1 MFEVYI
7 DKLKIIDFGPFFDRH
22 EFDFT
27 GTPDKPV
34 ILVGGRNGAGKTH
47 LLRAIYLAIAG
58 ERGVRDLRYIE
69 SAESGA
75 TRFEVGDSLNR
86 LAKAKGRD
94 KSELS
99 ITLRIRD
106 KTGSTGRK
114 VIFTREIRHRPNST
128 PVFIDKMRKFDEP
141 EGYSSEKSEEHR
153 EEIVKTR
160 DDFLPRD
167 LARFFFFDAERGQN
181 VQLSDTEIREGISR
195 ILGLFSYVQLAEELR
210 KLSLGERSGIKKTS
224 ELAHKLDKHKLDILQ
239 KETDIKRFISDLE
252 QKQWDSLEL
261 KGELREI
268 EIQLESLG
276 AMDPEEEKALKD
288 KEKKLNTEREELR
301 SALKQAWEKE
311 IPIMLLG
318 KYRQELHDYLCSEE
332 RRREWENR
340 KSAVEP
346 RIPQVTLDVFDN
358 IPAEHQLREV
368 TLIFYENRL
377 QEALRR
383 IFDPAPQGMSKDIFV
398 IPDSNE
404 RSQFV
409 RNLLKTPLGKL
420 SKRCHDYDRKS
431 DEHSNVER
439 KIRHLEKDERTKK
452 RIEKCWQ
459 KKGEI
464 RNQIKQIEKEVE
476 LLKAE
481 KASSEKLLPELKRE
495 ESNLER
501 ELEKFDKEK
510 SISELASRYR
520 TAAEEIGKRAAIRL
534 RDKISS
540 IVGELWLDIT
550 ERGMEFQSLEF
561 SDEWSCSLVRF
572 NGEKLLWDSIN
583 ASAGQKQVRVLAF
596 TEALRRLAHKIPPL
610 VVDTPMGRLDKEV
623 KQNVLERLYLKGHQS
638 IIFSTDAEIDPEG
651 ALFKQIAGRV
661 ARVYTLNAEGDPES
675 RNYHV
680 RVSHDYFKRVL

>member
-1 MFEVYI
+1 MSELYI
-7 DKLKIIDFGPFFDRH
+7 DKLIITDFGPFFDRH

-58 ERGVRDLRYIE
+58 EVGVGDLRYIE
-69 SAESGA
+69 SAESGN
-75 TRFEVGDSLNR
+75 TGFKVEESLNR

-94 KSELS
+94 KSKLS

-106 KTGSTGRK
+106 KTDSIGRK
-114 VIFTREIRHRPNST
+114 VIFIREIRHRPNS
-128 PVFIDKMRKFDEP
+128 PPIFIDKMMKIDPP
-141 EGYSSEKSEEHR
+141 EEYSSEKSEEHKG
-153 EEIVKTR
+153 EIGRTR
-160 DDFLPRD
+160 DDFLPRH
-167 LARFFFFDAERGQN
+167 LARFFFFDAERGQS
-181 VQLSDTEIREGISR
+181 VQLSNADITEGISR
-195 ILGLFSYVQLAEELR
+195 ILGLFSYGQLAEELR
-210 KLSLGERSGIKKTS
+210 KLPIKRSGIKEASALGDKLNEIQMKIRQKHDYLKGLIADS
-224 ELAHKLDKHKLDILQ
+224 EK
-239 KETDIKRFISDLE
+239 
-252 QKQWDSLEL
+252 KQQNLLEL
-261 KGELREI
+261 KGQLSEI
-268 EIQLESLG
+268 ETELQSLG
-276 AMDPEEEKALKD
+276 AIDPKEERELKD
-288 KEKKLNTEREELR
+288 KEKKLSVEREKLLSELR
-301 SALKQAWEKE
+301 QAWEKE

-318 KYRQELHDYLCSEE
+318 KYRQELYDYLCSEE

-340 KSAVEP
+340 KFAVEP
-346 RIPQVTLDVFDN
+346 RIPQVTKDVFDN
-358 IPAEHQLREV
+358 IPAEHQLQEV
-368 TLIFYENRL
+368 TLIFYEKRL

-383 IFDPAPQGMSKDIFV
+383 IFDPAPQGISKDIFA

-404 RSQFV
+404 RSRDV
-409 RNLLKTPLGKL
+409 RILLKTSTGKL
-420 SKRCHDYDRKS
+420 SKLCRDYDHKS
-431 DEHSNVER
+431 SEHGEIER
-439 KIRHLEKDERTKK
+439 KVRRLEKDEGTKK
-452 RIEKCWQ
+452 RIEDLWL

-464 RNQIKQIEKEVE
+464 GSQIRQIEKDVE
-476 LLKAE
+476 LLEGE
-481 KASSEKLLPELKRE
+481 KTGSENLIPELKRE

-561 SDEWSCSLVRF
+561 SEKWTCSLVRF
-572 NGEKLLWDSIN
+572 NGEKLSWDSIN